1 MPYGVLLPDGKVLII
16 NGAAGGT
23 AGYGNVQNQV
33 GTSNA
38 DGPVYQP
45 LLYDPEAPAG
55 KRFSS
60 QGLPTSDIPRLY
72 HSVA

>member
-1 MPYGVLLPDGKVLII
+1 MPEGVLLPDGKVLIV
-16 NGAAGGT
+16 NGAASGT

-33 GTSNA
+33 GLSNA
-38 DGPVYQP
+38 DNPVYQP
-45 LLYDPEAPAG
+45 VLYDPEAPAG

-60 QGLPTSDIPRLY
+60 EGLPTSNIPRLY

>member
-1 MPYGVLLPDGKVLII
+1 MPDGILLPDGKVLIL
-16 NGAAGGT
+16 NGAASGT

-33 GTSNA
+33 GLSNA
-38 DGPVYQP
+38 DNPVYQP
-45 LLYDPEAPAG
+45 LLYNPEAPAG

-60 QGLPTSDIPRLY
+60 EGLPTSNIPRMY